1 MEEKSYLKD
10 AFTAHLAG
18 NEKAAVAKLNEGL
31 NYYSGLIS
39 SAYNG
44 QNKGDLLL
52 IAVALKCHYEII
64 LNQCGDIESELVKIL
79 ADRVSVTCIH
89 N

>member
-18 NEKAAVAKLNEGL
+18 NEEAARNKLNEGL
-31 NYYSGLIS
+31 NYYSRLILS
-39 SAYNG
+39 TYSGRLAS
-44 QNKGDLLL
+44 DLPL
-52 IAVALKCHYEII
+52 IVVALKSHYEIN
-64 LNQCGDIESELVKIL
+64 LELCGDFGREIVKIL
-79 ADRVSVTCIH
+79 ADQVSVTCIH

>member
-10 AFTAHLAG
+10 AYTAHLAG

-31 NYYSGLIS
+31 NYYSGLIL

-44 QNKGDLLL
+44 RNKEDLLL
-52 IAVALKCHYEII
+52 IVVALKCHYEIN
-64 LNQCGDIESELVKIL
+64 LNQCGDIGSELIKIL
-79 ADRVSVTCIH
+79 ADQVSVTCIH

>member
-10 AFTAHLAG
+10 ALTAHLTG
-18 NEKAAVAKLNEGL
+18 NEEAAVAKLNDGL
-31 NYYSGLIS
+31 NYYSGLIL

-44 QNKGDLLL
+44 RNKADFPL
-52 IAVALKCHYEII
+52 IVLALKCHYETN
-64 LNQCGDIESELVKIL
+64 LNLCGDIGSELVKIL
-79 ADRVSVTCIH
+79 ADQVSVTCIH